1 MFLARISCDARRHAI
16 SAAEANS
23 GRNIDPSLTPRLTLG
38 APPDV
43 RIGSDLYFLLKKVDN
58 AWDFSQESRTP
69 MTTEEVLGAL
79 GRYMK
84 QCNQS
89 DRQTAANLGVRHITL
104 SSWLRGKNRPEK
116 CLLARI
122 AGFLKRVGYL
132 PSPSVREGVAEAS
145 TAEARAPGISRDK
158 P

>member
-1 MFLARISCDARRHAI
+1 
-16 SAAEANS
+16 
-23 GRNIDPSLTPRLTLG
+23 
-38 APPDV
+38 
-43 RIGSDLYFLLKKVDN
+43 
-58 AWDFSQESRTP
+58 

-89 DRQTAANLGVRHITL
+89 DRQTAANLGVHHITL

-132 PSPSVREGVAEAS
+132 PNSSAREGAAEPSAAKVQAS
-145 TAEARAPGISRDK
+145 KIPAR
-158 P
+158 

>member
-1 MFLARISCDARRHAI
+1 
-16 SAAEANS
+16 
-23 GRNIDPSLTPRLTLG
+23 
-38 APPDV
+38 
-43 RIGSDLYFLLKKVDN
+43 
-58 AWDFSQESRTP
+58 

-89 DRQTAANLGVRHITL
+89 DRQTAANLGVHHITL

-116 CLLARI
+116 CLLARL

-132 PSPSVREGVAEAS
+132 PNPSAREGVAEAS
-145 TAEARAPGISRDK
+145 AATVRPSKIARDVLN
-158 P
+158 